1 MYSKP
6 IAKTLQQLQAEAER
20 AQSSPTKAQE
30 TSLGQPVGVAKTQ
43 QGTENPA
50 QAISRKFPCQPA
62 IDQPSSSGDSA
73 VARTRRPGNA
83 SRSLPVRGKLS
94 LTQIKWGFWGW
105 AQR

>member
-83 SRSLPVRGKLS
+83 SRILPVGGKIIS
-94 LTQIKWGFWGW
+94 YSDQMGF
-105 AQR
+105 